1 MTAIKINANISFVED
16 LAKKAILYDLYSPLL
31 NDKQKKCYEYHIIM
45 DLSFTEIGE
54 EMNMSRQAAYDL
66 YKNADKKLA
75 KFDKMLKLSER
86 FEKIEKLAVKLK
98 KDKKNVDK
106 ILDEIIELTN

>member
-1 MTAIKINANISFVED
+1 MED

-86 FEKIEKLAVKLK
+86 FEKIENLAAKLK
-98 KDKKNVDK
+98 KDKKNIDK
-106 ILDEIIELTN
+106 ILEEIIELTN

>member
-1 MTAIKINANISFVED
+1 MED

-31 NDKQKKCYEYHIIM
+31 NDKQRKCYEYHIIM

-66 YKNADKKLA
+66 FKNADKKLA

-86 FEKIEKLAVKLK
+86 FEKIENLAVKLK
-98 KDKKNVDK
+98 KDKKNIDK